1 MIVRIKIVSET
12 GEFAEDKDAARAI
25 RVKKLLPTLGEGKP
39 VILDFRNVRYATQS
53 YIHALVGEAIKRYG
67 EAALDLIS
75 FKNCSSQLQSVISLV
90 VDYSLSG
97 FPQQPMVANGA
108 TKIVEPKPRNSR
120 K

>member
-1 MIVRIKIVSET
+1 MITRIKIVSAT

-25 RVKKLLPTLGEGKP
+25 RVKKLLPTLNEGKP
-39 VILDFRNVRYATQS
+39 VILDFRHVRYATQS
-53 YIHALVGEAIKRYG
+53 YIHALVGEAIKRHG

-75 FKNCSSQLQSVISLV
+75 FKNCSSQLRSVISMV

-97 FPQQPMVANGA
+97 FPQQPMVSNGVA
-108 TKIVEPKPRNSR
+108 TDIEPRPRNSR